1 VRLAFLFPFITQK
14 EGIMPDTETTE
25 PVEKTEETQYE
36 VKVAKADY
44 DALQAR
50 LRNADGYT
58 ARQVQETEKR
68 IRKEYEDKMRNLSTG
83 DTDLDAV
90 RRKVLETEQR
100 NQEKERELTQRA
112 LHLTALDLSN
122 KYRIDMTELAGFNKE
137 DDMRVKAMTLY
148 TERLESERAT
158 PQTKLDSGGGKSIGG
173 GFTISRIKDMSP
185 EEWQENRKAAW
196 AAVQEGKIKE

>member
-1 VRLAFLFPFITQK
+1 
-14 EGIMPDTETTE
+14 MPDTETTE